1 MKDLL
6 LATLLMLAMGCT
18 TSSQNK
24 SPELMSDLASQLKD
38 ITTAIDGTLK
48 FSDTKF
54 ESTDAL
60 LMTSINN
67 DLSKL
72 APFKAYTLIID
83 VQKNNVVLLLCDK
96 NSALI
101 EDVGCTAQSDIQHW
115 QAKKAQ
121 KCDVTVNAQQFCN

>member
-1 MKDLL
+1 MKHSL
-6 LATLLMLAMGCT
+6 LATLLILAMGCT

-38 ITTAIDGTLK
+38 IATAVDGTLK

-60 LMTSINN
+60 LMAAINN

-72 APFKAYTLIID
+72 APFDTYTLIVD
-83 VQKNNVVLLLCDK
+83 VQKNNAVLLLCDK

-121 KCDVTVNAQQFCN
+121 KCEVTANAQKLCN